1 MTPHIVV
8 VGCLGDLAVRATE
21 EPQLTVHV
29 RDGADEAKVEQE
41 GDSVTLTARDDCSL
55 VCPAGST
62 LAIHTV
68 RGDLWIKGVRGEI
81 AVGTV
86 HGDVAL
92 RDVGSVRME
101 RIYGDLMA
109 RRVAGSLEVQ
119 DVAGDAL
126 VRAVEGPVA
135 LHQVGSDLR
144 ADGLQGG
151 LVAEQVGADGRL
163 GPPFSPG
170 ATYRLNVGSDLVIHL
185 PADGSLRLS
194 LRPGGRVRSSLPDL
208 VLESAEGEAQGVLGA
223 GEALLEAQAG
233 GDIYLQPLE
242 PRSREEEFAFAV
254 DLEGLGMT
262 IEARIAEA
270 MAELE
275 ARLEESLGRIDSE
288 AVRRQVERA
297 ALQARRAAERAA
309 ERARRA
315 AEREAERA
323 RLRAERAE
331 RRWRRASGRR
341 ARPRRGGPTDEE
353 RLRVLRLVE
362 QGKITPDQAADLLA
376 ALEGR

>member
-1 MTPHIVV
+1 MFQWSEEVSANPRITVAE
-8 VGCLGDLAVRATE
+8 CLGDLTVRATE
-21 EPQLTVHV
+21 EPQVTVRV
-29 RDGADEAKVEQE
+29 RDGADEAAVGRE
-41 GDSVTLTARDDCSL
+41 GDSITLTARDDCSL

-62 LAIHTV
+62 LTILTV
-68 RGDLWIKGVRGEI
+68 RGDLWVRGVRGEV

-92 RDVGSVRME
+92 RTVGPVKVGRV
-101 RIYGDLMA
+101 YGDLMA

-126 VRAVEGPVA
+126 VRAVEGPVV

-144 ADGLQGG
+144 ANGLQGG
-151 LVAEQVGADGRL
+151 LVAERVGADGQL

-185 PADGSLRLS
+185 PADAGLRLS

-208 VLESAEGEAQGVLGA
+208 VLESAEGEAEGVLGA

-233 GDIYLQPLE
+233 GDIYLRPAE
-242 PRSREEEFAFAV
+242 PPSWEEEFAFAV

-275 ARLEESLGRIDSE
+275 ARLQESLGRIDSE
-288 AVRRQVERA
+288 TVRRRVERA
-297 ALQARRAAERAA
+297 AEQARRAAERAA
-309 ERARRA
+309 EQARRA
-315 AEREAERA
+315 AERE
-323 RLRAERAE
+323 
-331 RRWRRASGRR
+331 
-341 ARPRRGGPTDEE
+341 
-353 RLRVLRLVE
+353 
-362 QGKITPDQAADLLA
+362 
-376 ALEGR
+376 